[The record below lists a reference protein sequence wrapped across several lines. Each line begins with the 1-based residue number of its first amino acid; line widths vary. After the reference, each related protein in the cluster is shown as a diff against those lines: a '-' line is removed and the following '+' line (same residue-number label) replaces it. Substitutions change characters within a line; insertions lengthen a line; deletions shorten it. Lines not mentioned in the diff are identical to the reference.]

1 MDPVLRMRCEVQQYA
16 WGKLGAASAVAQL
29 AQAGNTDFKLD
40 ADKPYAELWMGTH
53 AKAPSKVVLP
63 DDSVITLSEALE
75 RYPELSKG
83 SVTKAGQLPYLFK
96 VLSVD
101 KTLSIQA
108 HPDKKLAE
116 ALHAR
121 DPEHYPDDNHKPEMA
136 IAITPFMGM
145 CGFREP
151 EEIAKFLKT
160 IHELRAVVGAD
171 AADAMAA
178 SLKNKDAVKESL
190 AQLLGTL
197 MRADT
202 TLIATQLSA
211 LESRLKTVPVDQRDE
226 TTQFV
231 LRLADQYPGDVGV
244 FCLYLLNIVT
254 LQPGEAMFLGPNLP
268 HAYIDGDCIECMACS
283 DNVVRAGCTPKFKD
297 VPTLV
302 DMLTYETGGAKKQLF
317 PSAPHPEE
325 PRVSVYNPPVPDFTV
340 AGAKVEPMTSM
351 VLPAEQGPSIVL
363 IQGGA
368 GAVQYKAGGEDKA
381 LDIVAGHV
389 LFVAA
394 QEAVT
399 IAASKEAVQL
409 YRAYV

>member
-1 MDPVLRMRCEVQQYA
+1 
-16 WGKLGAASAVAQL
+16 
-29 AQAGNTDFKLD
+29 
-40 ADKPYAELWMGTH
+40 
-53 AKAPSKVVLP
+53 
-63 DDSVITLSEALE
+63 
-75 RYPELSKG
+75 
-83 SVTKAGQLPYLFK
+83 
-96 VLSVD
+96 
-101 KTLSIQA
+101 
-108 HPDKKLAE
+108 
-116 ALHAR
+116 
-121 DPEHYPDDNHKPEMA
+121 
-136 IAITPFMGM
+136 M

-268 HAYIDGDCIECMACS
+268 HAYIDGNCIECMACS
-283 DNVVRAGCTPKFKD
+283 DNVVRAGLTPKLID
-297 VPTLV
+297 VDTLV
-302 DMLTYETGGAKKQLF
+302 GMLEYVPSTATERKFKPDIVKQENYVKEIY
-317 PSAPHPEE
+317 S
-325 PRVSVYNPPVPDFTV
+325 PPVWDFAVTKYE
-340 AGAKVEPMTSM
+340 GEGDIKVES
-351 VLPAEQGPSIVL
+351 LE
-363 IQGGA
+363 
-368 GAVQYKAGGEDKA
+368 
-381 LDIVAGHV
+381 
-389 LFVAA
+389 
-394 QEAVT
+394 
-399 IAASKEAVQL
+399 
-409 YRAYV
+409 

>member
-136 IAITPFMGM
+136 IAITPFM
-145 CGFREP
+145 RSTTD
-151 EEIAKFLKT
+151 A
-160 IHELRAVVGAD
+160 LRRFPLPCLPAFV
-171 AADAMAA
+171 ADAMAA

-283 DNVVRAGCTPKFKD
+283 DNVVRLVAPA
-297 VPTLV
+297 TLV
-302 DMLTYETGGAKKQLF
+302 ISRLASALSQFDILDDGA
-317 PSAPHPEE
+317 
-325 PRVSVYNPPVPDFTV
+325 
-340 AGAKVEPMTSM
+340 
-351 VLPAEQGPSIVL
+351 I
-363 IQGGA
+363 
-368 GAVQYKAGGEDKA
+368 
-381 LDIVAGHV
+381 
-389 LFVAA
+389 
-394 QEAVT
+394 
-399 IAASKEAVQL
+399 
-409 YRAYV
+409 